1 MMEQYK
7 ELAGFKDWLALTG
20 RQIRM
25 SNPRASDFRLTMA
38 NHLPGDVYTGGSFLN
53 VVADVFP
60 ANCTISEKLAFDTW
74 SAWLFYRSIRN
85 AKQVAA

>member
-38 NHLPGDVYTGGSFLN
+38 NHLSGDVYAGIAFLN
-53 VVADVFP
+53 VVAEVFP
-60 ANCTISEKLAFDTW
+60 ETCTISEKIAFDTW
-74 SAWLFYRSIRN
+74 NAWLFYRSIRN

>member
-1 MMEQYK
+1 MMKEYK

-38 NHLPGDVYTGGSFLN
+38 DHLPCDVYAGGAFINL
-53 VVADVFP
+53 VAEVFP
-60 ANCTISEKLAFDTW
+60 ANCTISEKIAFDTW